1 MTEQVTIKGQKY
13 TVEQHH
19 PWGQYPNVDKLM
31 KSDGILDTLYMHKPA
46 GQVLYAVHIVDN
58 PISGDSMFAKVRRIA
73 R

>member
-19 PWGQYPNVDKLM
+19 TWGQYPNVDKRM

-46 GQVLYAVHIVDN
+46 GQVLYSVHVVAN
-58 PISGDSMFAKVRRIA
+58 PFNGSSMFAQVRRIA